1 MSEELVQATPSNE
14 VATPVVTNEAVG
26 LENVATEEAK
36 IYFVP
41 ATETFYTTEV
51 LPYDQIPTPNVLVE
65 KNVYDSLVEQT
76 STSSDKIIKADTVT
90 GQPRVVRKETLYTIE
105 DHKNFKLQELNLA
118 HRNALEGTIAFK
130 DTSFTLSD
138 SLLFQVTVGL
148 NRILGTQSKLHSVMI
163 NAIVYRMNKNTE
175 AIKAGSN
182 TAVYDSE
189 PIDVSAFTF
198 GDDEYT
204 VTLRDENGRN
214 VAFNS
219 TELNTFV
226 GLIQDAYEDAHTR
239 LRVLSRAV
247 LTATTLEQIN
257 AIAWTADYSSFLSQ
271 DELRAVTEAK
281 NQAEERQRKRDEA
294 EHRLIEL
301 PQEMEKAEV
310 QRRADRVKR
319 EWDERVANRKAKSVQ
334 LSDGT
339 WLDYVHNVQYS
350 ADFTTKRVYSKRDE
364 QPDWVPESESLYQ
377 PFESAYGTPGERQ
390 ALAYAIKKFGVDHEE
405 TQRIL
410 NAQFGTTLSYNA
422 QRDSFIESSGE
433 FENFDVEWSKEM
445 VFVKFLHK
453 GTFEPFDS
461 PRPHFPYI
469 DSQTGRV
476 NVTVVTE
483 HPEDNPVTVHPE
495 DKL

>member
-1 MSEELVQATPSNE
+1 MSEELARPN
-14 VATPVVTNEAVG
+14 VTNESVG
-26 LENVATEEAK
+26 VENVATEEAK

-65 KNVYDSLVEQT
+65 KHVYDSLVEQT
-76 STSSDKIIKADTVT
+76 STSTEKVIKADTVT
-90 GQPRVVRKETLYTIE
+90 GQPRVVNKETLYTIE

-130 DTSFTLSD
+130 DTAFTLSD

-148 NRILGTQSKLHSVMI
+148 NRMLGVQSKLNSTMI

-198 GDDEYT
+198 GDAEYT

-214 VAFNS
+214 VTFNS

-226 GLIQDAYEDAHTR
+226 GLIQDAYEDAHAR

-257 AIAWTADYSSFLSQ
+257 AISWTGDYSSFLSQ
-271 DELRAVTEAK
+271 EELRTVNEAK
-281 NQAEERQRKRDEA
+281 AQAEERLRKRQEA
-294 EHRLIEL
+294 EERLIEL
-301 PQEMEKAEV
+301 PKELEKAEV
-310 QRRADRVKR
+310 QRRADREKQ
-319 EWDERVANRKAKSVQ
+319 EWEKHVTFLKERCVQ

-339 WLDYVHNVQYS
+339 WLDYVHNIQYS
-350 ADFTTKRVYSKRDE
+350 NNFTTKRVYSKRDT
-364 QPDWVPESESLYQ
+364 QPEWVSEAEALSSV
-377 PFESAYGTPGERQ
+377 EYGVNTPAERQ
-390 ALAYAIKKFGVDHEE
+390 ALAYAVKTLGVDNPE
-405 TQRIL
+405 TQAIIA
-410 NAQFGTTLSYNA
+410 AQFGTKLSYNA
-422 QRDSFIESSGE
+422 QRDSFIETNPAW
-433 FENFDVEWSKEM
+433 ENYDIEYNKEL
-445 VFVKFLHK
+445 KYLHLLHK
-453 GTFEPFDS
+453 GTLEVFEGSEGYRLTYNSQDGIPYPIAGGTFS
-461 PRPHFPYI
+461 PVI
-469 DSQTGRV
+469 DR
-476 NVTVVTE
+476 
-483 HPEDNPVTVHPE
+483 
-495 DKL
+495 L

>member
-1 MSEELVQATPSNE
+1 MSEATPSNE
-14 VATPVVTNEAVG
+14 VTAPAVTNEAVG

-148 NRILGTQSKLHSVMI
+148 NRMLGVQSKLHSVMI
-163 NAIVYRMNKNTE
+163 NAMVYRLNKNTE
-175 AIKAGSN
+175 ALKRVFSSDFSATHIEDAE
-182 TAVYDSE
+182 T
-189 PIDVSAFTF
+189 IDASVFTF
-198 GDDEYT
+198 GEDEYT

-219 TELNTFV
+219 AELNTFV
-226 GLIQDAYEDAHTR
+226 GLIQDAYEDAHAR

-257 AIAWTADYSSFLSQ
+257 AIAWTADYSSFLSEE
-271 DELRAVTEAK
+271 ELRIATESK
-281 NQAEERQRKRDEA
+281 TQTEERQRKRDEA
-294 EHRLIEL
+294 EKRLIEL
-301 PQEMEKAEV
+301 PKELEKIET
-310 QRRADRVKR
+310 QRRVEREKR
-319 EWDERVANRKAKSVQ
+319 QHEEHLAELKRGAIQ
-334 LSDGT
+334 LADGT
-339 WLDYVHNVQYS
+339 WLNYVDNVQYS
-350 ADFTTKRVYSKRDE
+350 PDFTSKRVYSKRDE
-364 QPDWVPESESLYQ
+364 QPDWVPEGQAITSYE
-377 PFESAYGTPGERQ
+377 YGTGVASQRQ
-390 ALAYAIKKFGVDHEE
+390 AIAYAIKKLGVDNEE

-410 NAQFGTTLSYNA
+410 NAQFGTTLVYNA
-422 QRDSFIESSGE
+422 ERDTFIESSGE
-433 FENFDVEWSKEM
+433 FENYDVEWNKDM
-445 VFVKFLHK
+445 TFKQFLHK
-453 GTFEPFDS
+453 GTFEPFQ
-461 PRPHFPYI
+461 RPWQITVDVDYY
-469 DSQTGRV
+469 SGRAKPV
-476 NVTVVTE
+476 SGGSIKE
-483 HPEDNPVTVHPE
+483 APEDR
-495 DKL
+495 L

>member
-1 MSEELVQATPSNE
+1 MSEATPSNE

-76 STSSDKIIKADTVT
+76 STSTEKVIKADAVT
-90 GQPRVVRKETLYTIE
+90 GQPRVVNKETLYTIE

-130 DTSFTLSD
+130 DTAFTLSD

-148 NRILGTQSKLHSVMI
+148 NRMLGTQSKLNSVMI
-163 NAIVYRMNKNTE
+163 NAIVLRVNKNTE
-175 AIKAGSN
+175 AIKRGSN
-182 TAVYDSE
+182 EPIYDSE

-198 GDDEYT
+198 GEDEYT

-214 VAFNS
+214 VTFNS
-219 TELNTFV
+219 SELNTFV
-226 GLIQDAYEDAHTR
+226 GLIQDAYEDAHAR
-239 LRVLSRAV
+239 LRTLSRAV
-247 LTATTLEQIN
+247 PTATTLEQIN

-281 NQAEERQRKRDEA
+281 TQAEERQRKRDEA
-294 EHRLIEL
+294 ERRLIDLPKEL
-301 PQEMEKAEV
+301 EKTEV
-310 QRRADRVKR
+310 QRRVDREKR
-319 EWDERVANRKAKSVQ
+319 EREEHVAGLKAKSIQ

-339 WLDYVHNVQYS
+339 WLDYVRNVQYS
-350 ADFTTKRVYSKRDE
+350 PVFTSKRIYSKRDE
-364 QPDWVPESESLYQ
+364 QPDWVPEGQAIYQ
-377 PFESAYGTPGERQ
+377 EVGSAYGPRDERR
-390 ALAYAIKKFGVDHEE
+390 ALAYAVEKFGLEHEE

-410 NAQFGTTLSYNA
+410 SAQFGTTLSYNVEH
-422 QRDSFIESSGE
+422 DSFIESSGE
-433 FENFDVEWSKEM
+433 FENFDVEWSKDM
-445 VFVKFLHK
+445 VFKNFLHK
-453 GTFEPFDS
+453 GTFEPLDH
-461 PRPHFPYI
+461 PHPHYPNI
-469 DSQTGRV
+469 DSETGRV
-476 NVTVVTE
+476 VAPAGGVVTE
-483 HPEDNPVTVHPE
+483 QPEDNPITVHPE
-495 DKL
+495 DGL

>member
-14 VATPVVTNEAVG
+14 ATTPVVTNEAVG

-76 STSSDKIIKADTVT
+76 STSSDKIIKADTIT

-148 NRILGTQSKLHSVMI
+148 NRMLGTQSKLHSVMI

-175 AIKAGSN
+175 AIKSGSN

-247 LTATTLEQIN
+247 LTATTLEKIN

-301 PQEMEKAEV
+301 PQELEKAEV
-310 QRRADRVKR
+310 QRRAEREKEEWEQQVAQLKR
-319 EWDERVANRKAKSVQ
+319 HSVQ

-339 WLDYVHNVQYS
+339 WLKYGVDTQYS
-350 ADFTTKRVYSKRDE
+350 PNFTTKRTYSTQDE
-364 QPDWVPESESLYQ
+364 KPEWHPESESLPHQYGLDVA
-377 PFESAYGTPGERQ
+377 ESRR
-390 ALAYAIKKFGVDHEE
+390 ALAYAVKKLGLEHED

-410 NAQFGTTLSYNA
+410 NAQFGTTLKYNTE
-422 QRDSFIESSGE
+422 RESFIESSDS
-433 FENFDVEWSKEM
+433 FENFDVEWTKEM
-445 VFVKFLHK
+445 VFKNFLHK
-453 GTFEPFDS
+453 GTFDPMQNIS
-461 PRPHFPYI
+461 PDTPTTDYY
-469 DSQTGRV
+469 TGRTTTTHV
-476 NVTVVTE
+476 N
-483 HPEDNPVTVHPE
+483 
-495 DKL
+495 